1 MSLDKI
7 VNSGT
12 IKNRPVEKKTT
23 LQQTLIQKAKVAVEE
38 KTVKKPVP
46 NRKQIEMALKNFK
59 STRFSYILTDE
70 VNRFIVKIIDKKTD
84 KVIKQIPSEEL
95 TKLHD
100 NLQEALGIL
109 FDQEI

>member
-7 VNSGT
+7 VNSGA
-12 IKNRPVEKKTT
+12 IKDISVKRKTT
-23 LQQTLIQKAKVAVEE
+23 PPPQPVKAKVVVEE
-38 KTVKKPVP
+38 KKVKKPVP
-46 NRKQIEMALKNFK
+46 DRKHIEMALKNFK

>member
-7 VNSGT
+7 ANSGAV
-12 IKNRPVEKKTT
+12 KNIRIEKKPTHKP
-23 LQQTLIQKAKVAVEE
+23 LPQKVKVTIEE
-38 KTVKKPVP
+38 KKVKKPVP
-46 NRKQIEMALKNFK
+46 NRKHIEMALKNFK

-70 VNRFIVKIIDKKTD
+70 VNRFIVKIIDKKTN

>member
-7 VNSGT
+7 TNSGA
-12 IKNRPVEKKTT
+12 IKDIRVEKKAAAPPVP
-23 LQQTLIQKAKVAVEE
+23 KKVKVAVEE
-38 KTVKKPVP
+38 KKVKKPVP
-46 NRKQIEMALKNFK
+46 DRKHIEMALKNFK

>member
-7 VNSGT
+7 VNSGAV
-12 IKNRPVEKKTT
+12 KNIRVEKKPTPPPQPKKNVT
-23 LQQTLIQKAKVAVEE
+23 AVVEE
-38 KTVKKPVP
+38 QKVKKPLP
-46 NRKQIEMALKNFK
+46 DRKYIELALKNFK
-59 STRFSYILTDE
+59 STRFSYKLTDE
-70 VNRFIVKIIDKKTD
+70 LNRFIVKIIDKKTD

-95 TKLHD
+95 QKLHD

>member
-7 VNSGT
+7 VNSGAIKT
-12 IKNRPVEKKTT
+12 ISVEKKSAPKP
-23 LQQTLIQKAKVAVEE
+23 QPQKVRAVVEE
-38 KTVKKPVP
+38 KKVKKPIP
-46 NRKQIEMALKNFK
+46 NRKHIEMALKNFK
-59 STRFSYILTDE
+59 STRFSYILTDD

-84 KVIKQIPSEEL
+84 KVIKQIPTEEL

>member
-7 VNSGT
+7 VNSGAV
-12 IKNRPVEKKTT
+12 KNISVEKKPA
-23 LQQTLIQKAKVAVEE
+23 QQPQQQKVKIAVEE
-38 KTVKKPVP
+38 KKVKKPVP
-46 NRKQIEMALKNFK
+46 SRKHIEMALKNFK

>member
-1 MSLDKI
+1 MSLDRI
-7 VNSGT
+7 VNSGA
-12 IKNRPVEKKTT
+12 IKHISVDKKSAPKPQPQRVKVVIDEKK
-23 LQQTLIQKAKVAVEE
+23 
-38 KTVKKPVP
+38 VKKPVP
-46 NRKQIEMALKNFK
+46 DRKHIEMALKNFK

>member
-1 MSLDKI
+1 MSLDKV
-7 VNSGT
+7 VNSGA
-12 IKNRPVEKKTT
+12 IKKIHIEKKPTPAPQPVKVKVPVEVQKVKRPV
-23 LQQTLIQKAKVAVEE
+23 
-38 KTVKKPVP
+38 PD
-46 NRKQIEMALKNFK
+46 RKHIEMALKNFK
-59 STRFSYILTDE
+59 STRFSYIVTDE

-95 TKLHD
+95 QKLHD

>member
-7 VNSGT
+7 ANSGAVT
-12 IKNRPVEKKTT
+12 NIRVEKK
-23 LQQTLIQKAKVAVEE
+23 LAPSPKRKKVKAVVDE
-38 KTVKKPVP
+38 KQAKNPAP
-46 NRKQIEMALKNFK
+46 DRKHIEMALKNFK

-70 VNRFIVKIIDKKTD
+70 VNRFIVKIIDRKTD

>member
-7 VNSGT
+7 GNSGAV
-12 IKNRPVEKKTT
+12 KNVRVEKKPTPPK
-23 LQQTLIQKAKVAVEE
+23 QIKKVVAPVED
-38 KTVKKPVP
+38 KKKKKPVL
-46 NRKQIEMALKNFK
+46 NRKHVEMALKNFK

-70 VNRFIVKIIDKKTD
+70 VNRFIVKIIDKNTD